1 MSGKDSLS
9 KIIKMFGIPK
19 LILVLVCG
27 IVLVVL
33 SIPDITGRNNNTGS
47 SRNNETDTAISENGS
62 GPPEIDK
69 YTEKMES
76 QIEGVLSHVS
86 GVGNTKIMITVE
98 STAEKIVLKDTPY
111 ETETVSE
118 TDTSGTTRNKE
129 SRKSEET
136 TIYMSD
142 EGDNIPYIVKETLP
156 LVKGVVVVCEGGDDV
171 TVKKEIIEAIQVLF
185 GIESHKIK
193 VMKLE

>member
-1 MSGKDSLS
+1 MSGKDTLS

-19 LILVLVCG
+19 LILAHACG
-27 IVLVVL
+27 ILLVIL
-33 SIPDITGRNNNTGS
+33 SIGDITGQNKKTGS
-47 SRNNETDTAISENGS
+47 RKNETDTVMSENGS
-62 GPPEIDK
+62 SPSEIDK

-156 LVKGVVVVCEGGDDV
+156 LVKGVVVVCEGGDDL

>member
-33 SIPDITGRNNNTGS
+33 SIPDIIDQNNNTGS
-47 SRNNETDTAISENGS
+47 SRKNETDTAISENGS
-62 GPPEIDK
+62 GPSEIDK

>member
-1 MSGKDSLS
+1 MSGKDTLS

-19 LILVLVCG
+19 LILVLACG
-27 IVLVVL
+27 ILLVIL
-33 SIPDITGRNNNTGS
+33 SIGDITGQNKKTDS
-47 SRNNETDTAISENGS
+47 SRKNETDTVMSENDS
-62 GPPEIDK
+62 GPSDIDK